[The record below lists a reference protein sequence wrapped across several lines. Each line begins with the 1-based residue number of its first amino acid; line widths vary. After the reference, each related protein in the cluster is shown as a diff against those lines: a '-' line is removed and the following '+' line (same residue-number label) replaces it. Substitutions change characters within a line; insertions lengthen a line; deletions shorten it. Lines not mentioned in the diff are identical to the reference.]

1 MKKITFLFVA
11 LSFCA
16 AVFAQ
21 TVSFEG
27 ANVSQFQATMANNGT
42 KIFNVPLVGS
52 YELVP
57 NASHTYTMNSEIRS
71 SDLFLPAKRR
81 GESKDMYA
89 ERLALAVKEALNSI
103 LVELKAKALFLF
115 AEQEN
120 ADIIVS
126 PTYAITTKR
135 SNSDQIDVEIKVK
148 GFPAR
153 YTNIRPLQA
162 SDSSLVKISR
172 SISNEVKTIDL
183 EVNSRENEE
192 VTKTKTVNQ

>member
-1 MKKITFLFVA
+1 MKKITLMVA
-11 LSFCA
+11 ALAFCVA
-16 AVFAQ
+16 TFAQ

-57 NASHTYTMNSEIRS
+57 NASRTFTMNSVIRS
-71 SDLFLPAKRR
+71 SDMFLPAKKRS
-81 GESKDMYA
+81 ESKEEYA
-89 ERLALAVKEALNSI
+89 ERLAVSVKESLSSI

-115 AEQEN
+115 ADQEN

-192 VTKTKTVNQ
+192 VTKTKTVKQ